1 MRGFYASPDI
11 QVLPYQ
17 AGDVLTASQ
26 NEEFNGTQ
34 EDFFVW
40 SNGGMEQ

>member
-1 MRGFYASPDI
+1 MRGFYTSPDI

-17 AGDVLTASQ
+17 ARDVLTASQ
-26 NEEFNGTQ
+26 DEESNGTQ

-40 SNGGMEQ
+40 SNGGIEQ